1 MKSTEIWAEA
11 LNRIKEK
18 VGVSVFDLWFKPMK
32 LIKLEDSI
40 AKIDL
45 PNRFFREWI
54 EDFYP
59 DLIDSVLSEIV
70 EMPIKIEY
78 KVSQN
83 ESQKLKVN
91 IKALENR
98 RNWLLE
104 RGIFLNPKYTFDTFV
119 VGNSNQ
125 LANAAARKVAENP
138 GLSYNPLFI
147 YGGVGLGKTHLMNAI
162 GNLVVDSNPSISLC
176 YLSSEQFINEVV
188 SALRNDKMSEF
199 KEKYRNLD
207 VLLIDDIQFI
217 ANKPATQE
225 EFFHTF
231 NALYE
236 RQKQIVISSDR
247 APSEISD
254 ITDRLRSRF
263 NMGLIV
269 DIQIPEVETKMAIIF
284 KKAEKEHIIIPEDVA
299 YFLAT
304 KIKSNIRD
312 IEGCLIK
319 LGAYSSLTN
328 IPISLEM
335 AKNVLKGQISD
346 DDKPMT
352 IETIQKAICEY
363 FGIKLQDLRSKKRT
377 KDLVN
382 ARQIAMYLCRHHTK
396 MSLSEIGSAFGG
408 KEHATVI
415 YACKQIEEK
424 TISEEKVLN
433 AIENIKKRLNI
444 TNIP

>member
-1 MKSTEIWAEA
+1 MNTIIHDIWEKA
-11 LNRIKEK
+11 LIDIESE
-18 VGVSVFDLWFKPMK
+18 VGSGVFNLWFKPMK
-32 LIKLEDSI
+32 LKSFEDFVVNI
-40 AKIDL
+40 EI
-45 PNRFFREWI
+45 PNRFFKEWI

-59 DLIDSVLSEIV
+59 TIIERVLGRLLNK
-70 EMPIKIEY
+70 PIKVEY
-78 KVSQN
+78 IIDKKEDS
-83 ESQKLKVN
+83 KLKVS
-91 IKALENR
+91 ITALENR
-98 RNWLLE
+98 RKWLAS
-104 RGIFLNPKYTFDTFV
+104 RGIFLNPKYTFETFV

-147 YGGVGLGKTHLMNAI
+147 YGGVGLGKTHLINAI
-162 GNLVVDSNPSISLC
+162 GNSILDRNSTTALC

-188 SALRNDKMSEF
+188 TALRNDRMTEF
-199 KEKYRNLD
+199 KEKYRNLE

-247 APSEISD
+247 PPADIPD

-269 DIQIPEVETKMAIIF
+269 DIQVPEVETKVAIIF
-284 KKAEKEHIIIPEDVA
+284 KKAEKEGILIPEDVA

-335 AKNVLKGQISD
+335 AKNVLKGQIED
-346 DDKPMT
+346 NDKPIT
-352 IETIQKAICEY
+352 FDLIQKTVADY
-363 FGIKLQDLRSKKRT
+363 FGIKLQDLKSKRRT
-377 KDLVN
+377 KDLVI
-382 ARQIAMYLCRHHTK
+382 ARQIAMFLCRQYTE
-396 MSLSEIGSAFGG
+396 MSLSEIGNAFGG

-415 YACKQIEEK
+415 YAFKQVEEK
-424 TISEEKVLN
+424 LISDEKLFKNV
-433 AIENIKKRLNI
+433 ENIKKRLNI
-444 TNIP
+444 S

>member
-1 MKSTEIWAEA
+1 MNLDDIWNNA
-11 LNRIKEK
+11 LQKIEK
-18 VGVSVFDLWFKPMK
+18 VVGSGVFDLWFKPMK
-32 LIKLEDSI
+32 LIGLDNSCATIEI
-40 AKIDL
+40 

-59 DLIDSVLSEIV
+59 NTLESIIGDIVNQPLKIDYRIAEKENL
-70 EMPIKIEY
+70 
-78 KVSQN
+78 Q
-83 ESQKLKVN
+83 LKST
-91 IKALENR
+91 IKALESR
-98 RNWLLE
+98 RSWLSG
-104 RGIFLNPKYTFDTFV
+104 RGIYLNPKYTFETFV

-138 GLSYNPLFI
+138 GFSYNPLFI

-162 GNLVVDSNPSISLC
+162 GNLIIDINASKSIC
-176 YLSSEQFINEVV
+176 YLSSEQFITEVV
-188 SALRNDKMSEF
+188 SSLRNDKMSEF

-207 VLLIDDIQFI
+207 VLLVDDIQFI
-217 ANKPATQE
+217 ANKTATQE

-236 RQKQIVISSDR
+236 KQKQIVISSDR
-247 APSEISD
+247 SPAEISD

-269 DIQIPEVETKMAIIF
+269 DVQVPEVETKMAIIY
-284 KKAEKEHIIIPEDVA
+284 KKAEKEQISMPEDVA

-304 KIKSNIRD
+304 RIKSNIRD

-328 IPISLEM
+328 IPVSLEM
-335 AKNVLKGQISD
+335 AKTVLKGQISD
-346 DDKPMT
+346 EDKPLT
-352 IETIQKAICEY
+352 VETIQKAVCEY
-363 FGIKLQDLRSKKRT
+363 FGLKVQDLKSKRRT

-382 ARQIAMYLCRHHTK
+382 ARQIAMYLSRNNTK
-396 MSLSEIGSAFGG
+396 LSLTEIGNLFGG

-415 YACKQIEEK
+415 YACKQVEEK
-424 TISEEKVLN
+424 RLAEESVNKAVEII
-433 AIENIKKRLNI
+433 AKRLNI
-444 TNIP
+444 TKS

>member
-1 MKSTEIWAEA
+1 MKLESIWKNASQKIE
-11 LNRIKEK
+11 EK
-18 VGVSVFDLWFKPMK
+18 VGNSVFDLWFKPMK
-32 LIKLEDSI
+32 LIN
-40 AKIDL
+40 IDDTCAVIEI
-45 PNRFFREWI
+45 PNRFFKEWI
-54 EDFYP
+54 DDFYP
-59 DLIDSVLSEIV
+59 NTLEGIIGDIV
-70 EMPIKIEY
+70 NQPLKIEY
-78 KVSQN
+78 TIAEKEDVRVKTTIRSLQ
-83 ESQKLKVN
+83 
-91 IKALENR
+91 NR
-98 RNWLLE
+98 RDWLSE
-104 RGIFLNPKYTFDTFV
+104 RGIYLNPKYTFETFV

-138 GLSYNPLFI
+138 GFSYNPLFI

-162 GNLVVDSNPSISLC
+162 GNLIIDINSSKSIC

-188 SALRNDKMSEF
+188 YSLRNDKMSEF

-207 VLLIDDIQFI
+207 VLLVDDIQFI
-217 ANKPATQE
+217 ANKTATQE

-269 DIQIPEVETKMAIIF
+269 DVQVPEVETKMAIIY
-284 KKAEKEHIIIPEDVA
+284 KKAEKEQIYMPEDVA

-304 KIKSNIRD
+304 RIKSNIRD

-319 LGAYSSLTN
+319 LGAYSSLTK

-335 AKNVLKGQISD
+335 AKTVLKGQISD
-346 DDKPMT
+346 EDKPLT
-352 IETIQKAICEY
+352 VETIQKAVSEY
-363 FGIKLQDLRSKKRT
+363 FGLKAQDLKSKRRT

-382 ARQIAMYLCRHHTK
+382 ARQIAMYLSRNNTNL
-396 MSLSEIGSAFGG
+396 SLSEIGNLFGG

-415 YACKQIEEK
+415 YACKQVEEK
-424 TISEEKVLN
+424 RMVEENVNKAVE
-433 AIENIKKRLNI
+433 IITKRLNI
-444 TNIP
+444 SKE

>member
-1 MKSTEIWAEA
+1 MNLDNIWKNASQKIE
-11 LNRIKEK
+11 EK
-18 VGVSVFDLWFKPMK
+18 VGSGVFDLWFKPMK
-32 LIKLEDSI
+32 LI
-40 AKIDL
+40 DL
-45 PNRFFREWI
+45 DNTCAIVEIPNRFFKEWI
-54 EDFYP
+54 DDFYP
-59 DLIDSVLSEIV
+59 ETLEGIIGDIV
-70 EMPIKIEY
+70 KQPLKIQYRIAE
-78 KVSQN
+78 KEDARV
-83 ESQKLKVN
+83 KTT
-91 IKALENR
+91 IKALQSR
-98 RNWLLE
+98 RDWLSE
-104 RGIFLNPKYTFDTFV
+104 RGIYLNPKYTFETFV

-138 GLSYNPLFI
+138 GFSYNPLFI

-162 GNLVVDSNPSISLC
+162 GNLIIDINSSKSIC

-188 SALRNDKMSEF
+188 YSLRNDKMSEF

-217 ANKPATQE
+217 ANKTATQE

-269 DIQIPEVETKMAIIF
+269 DVQVPEVETKMAIIY
-284 KKAEKEHIIIPEDVA
+284 KKAEKEQISMPEDVA

-304 KIKSNIRD
+304 RIKSNIRD

-319 LGAYSSLTN
+319 LGAYSSLTK

-335 AKNVLKGQISD
+335 AKTVLKGQISD
-346 DDKPMT
+346 EDKPLT
-352 IETIQKAICEY
+352 VEAIQKAVSEY
-363 FGIKLQDLRSKKRT
+363 FGIKAQDLRSTRRT
-377 KDLVN
+377 KDLVS
-382 ARQIAMYLCRHHTK
+382 ARQIAMYLSRNNTK
-396 MSLSEIGSAFGG
+396 LSLAEIGNLFGG

-424 TISEEKVLN
+424 RMVEESVNKAVE
-433 AIENIKKRLNI
+433 IITKRLNI
-444 TNIP
+444 TKI

>member
-1 MKSTEIWAEA
+1 MNLDNIWNNT
-11 LNRIKEK
+11 LQKIEK
-18 VGVSVFDLWFKPMK
+18 VVGIGVFDLWFKPMK
-32 LIKLEDSI
+32 LIGLDDSYATI
-40 AKIDL
+40 EI

-59 DLIDSVLSEIV
+59 NTLESIIGDIV
-70 EMPIKIEY
+70 NQPLKIEY
-78 KVSQN
+78 RIAEKENLQIKST
-83 ESQKLKVN
+83 
-91 IKALENR
+91 IKALESR
-98 RNWLLE
+98 RSWLSG
-104 RGIFLNPKYTFDTFV
+104 RGIYLNPKYTFETFV

-138 GLSYNPLFI
+138 GFSYNPLFI

-162 GNLVVDSNPSISLC
+162 GNLIIDINTSKSIC

-188 SALRNDKMSEF
+188 YSLRNDKMSEF

-207 VLLIDDIQFI
+207 VLLVDDIQFI
-217 ANKPATQE
+217 ANKTATQE

-236 RQKQIVISSDR
+236 KQKQIVISSDR
-247 APSEISD
+247 SPAEISD

-269 DIQIPEVETKMAIIF
+269 DVQVPEVETKMAIIH
-284 KKAEKEHIIIPEDVA
+284 KKAEKEQISMPEDVA

-304 KIKSNIRD
+304 RIKSNIRD

-335 AKNVLKGQISD
+335 AKTVLKGQISD
-346 DDKPMT
+346 EDKPLT
-352 IETIQKAICEY
+352 VETIQKAVCEY
-363 FGIKLQDLRSKKRT
+363 FGLKVQDLKSKRRT

-382 ARQIAMYLCRHHTK
+382 ARQIAMYLSRNNTK
-396 MSLSEIGSAFGG
+396 LSLSEIGNLFGG

-415 YACKQIEEK
+415 YAYKQIEEK
-424 TISEEKVLN
+424 RLAEESVNKAVE
-433 AIENIKKRLNI
+433 IITKRLNI
-444 TNIP
+444 T